1 MRKLLSTLCLAFLA
15 GTTSVAALAV
25 ESVQK
30 DAATQSAA
38 VAGKVNLNSAD
49 ADTLA
54 RELVGIGASKAQ
66 AIVAHREAH
75 GPFATVDE
83 LPEVKGIGTAIL
95 EKNLNR
101 LSVQEAVRGLKSRPG
116 WPAFS
121 WGSGRS
127 GFSRQNS
134 KEPETK
140 KPRLASGL
148 LNLAPRPGRDGAAE
162 RASARPRRGE
172 ARRAE

>member
-15 GTTSVAALAV
+15 GTTSVAALAA

-30 DAATQSAA
+30 DAATQSTA
-38 VAGKVNLNSAD
+38 VAGKVNLNTAD

-83 LPEVKGIGTAIL
+83 LLEVKGIGTAIL

-101 LSVQEAVRGLKSRPG
+101 LSVQ
-116 WPAFS
+116 
-121 WGSGRS
+121 
-127 GFSRQNS
+127 
-134 KEPETK
+134 
-140 KPRLASGL
+140 
-148 LNLAPRPGRDGAAE
+148 
-162 RASARPRRGE
+162 
-172 ARRAE
+172 

>member
-83 LPEVKGIGTAIL
+83 LLEVKGIGTAIL

-101 LSVQEAVRGLKSRPG
+101 LSVQ
-116 WPAFS
+116 
-121 WGSGRS
+121 
-127 GFSRQNS
+127 
-134 KEPETK
+134 
-140 KPRLASGL
+140 
-148 LNLAPRPGRDGAAE
+148 
-162 RASARPRRGE
+162 
-172 ARRAE
+172 